1 MATKTGSDGRASAL
15 RILPAIA
22 LMLVAAL
29 GGCAGY
35 KPTDTSKLTGNGLQ
49 GVAPYTLA
57 SSSVSGTIWVL
68 TDEGAAR
75 EMLGISPTRV
85 GIVPVY
91 ARLENAGSRAIKLS
105 VRDSFIVTDADVGH
119 RTLSVD
125 EAVTRCR
132 RDEGGAVLGAEL
144 LLGMPAAFM
153 VGQHMSEINRTLEK
167 DYQRKEFLPTLLT
180 PGARA
185 EGFLF
190 FDVPAKTQKSL
201 RYVRLQVV
209 DLETDE
215 SSLVILMLAGNTPA
229 ASTASTTSTGAA
241 Q

>member
-1 MATKTGSDGRASAL
+1 MATKTRDGRAGAL

-22 LMLVAAL
+22 LMLLAAL
-29 GGCAGY
+29 DGCTSY
-35 KPTDTSKLTGNGLQ
+35 KVADASKLTGNGLQ
-49 GVAPYTLA
+49 GVAPYALA
-57 SSSVSGTIWVL
+57 SGSVSGTMWVL

-85 GIVPVY
+85 GVVPVY
-91 ARLENAGSRAIKLS
+91 ARLENSGPRAIKLS
-105 VRDSFIVTDADVGH
+105 VRDSFIVTDAGVGH

-132 RDEGGAVLGAEL
+132 RDEGGPVLGAEL

-153 VGQHMSEINRTLEK
+153 VGQHMSEVNRTLQK
-167 DYQRKEFLPTLLT
+167 DYQHKEFRPTLLT
-180 PGARA
+180 PGAKA

-190 FDVPAKTQKSL
+190 FDVPARTQKSL
-201 RYVRLQVV
+201 QYVRLQVV

-215 SSLVILMLAGNTPA
+215 SSLAILMLASGTP
-229 ASTASTTSTGAA
+229 TAPTVSTTSTGAA